1 MYNEVRTSF
10 RKHIDFIFIDI
21 LSMEISFFIAYF
33 LRNGNFN
40 VLATEEYRTIV
51 IVILFANLIACY
63 LFNSMQDVIKRPFQL
78 ELYATFK
85 QCTLTEAILL
95 LFLFATKTSI
105 DFSRQIVLL
114 FPFIY
119 FVLHCIKYFNR

>member
-33 LRNGNFN
+33 FRNGNFN

-78 ELYATFK
+78 ELYA
-85 QCTLTEAILL
+85 L
-95 LFLFATKTSI
+95 
-105 DFSRQIVLL
+105 
-114 FPFIY
+114 FIY
-119 FVLHCIKYFNR
+119 FEL